1 LIHTKKSKA
10 SQRIRKGA
18 KYKLREGICSNK
30 MESLKIKGRDQQI
43 NKESL
48 VSWYVNIAET
58 NEGNQ

>member
-1 LIHTKKSKA
+1 MKHTKKSKA

-30 MESLKIKGRDQQI
+30 MESLERKKEI
-43 NKESL
+43 NKERL